1 MFSDANPLYDLE
13 PPPRRVRSSVPW
25 IFLVF
30 CLVAIATV
38 VILFLNVGR
47 WLVVEDALEKAGSIV
62 VLSGRIPMRAL
73 EAARLYQAG
82 WAPQVWLTHPE
93 EPSASLAAL
102 DIDDPG
108 EDALNAR
115 VLQHGGVSPLDI
127 HVLSPAID
135 NTADEIRAIASEAEK
150 QHASVVIVVTTRAH
164 TRRVRTIWK
173 DYSGSDARIIVRAPA
188 DDTFDPVHWW
198 RSTSD
203 VLDVV
208 REVLGII
215 NVWIRLPLR
224 PAHR

>member
-1 MFSDANPLYDLE
+1 MTNPLYDLE

-25 IFLVF
+25 IFLAF

-47 WLVVEDALEKAGSIV
+47 WLVVEDSLEKAGSIV

-93 EPSASLAAL
+93 EPTASLAAL

-115 VLQHGGVSPLDI
+115 
-127 HVLSPAID
+127 
-135 NTADEIRAIASEAEK
+135 ASA
-150 QHASVVIVVTTRAH
+150 
-164 TRRVRTIWK
+164 TRRRLAPRHPCPDVPPSTIPPTK
-173 DYSGSDARIIVRAPA
+173 SARSRPKLKSN
-188 DDTFDPVHWW
+188 T
-198 RSTSD
+198 
-203 VLDVV
+203 
-208 REVLGII
+208 
-215 NVWIRLPLR
+215 LPS
-224 PAHR
+224 